1 MMHVKLEN
9 LKFKYDGAQSYTID
23 GFSLE
28 IEEGEI
34 IALLGDSGCGK
45 STILRILSGLE
56 DRVSGRIEIG
66 GRAVLSE
73 SVFVEPEHRNV
84 GLVFQDYGLFP
95 HMTVEQNIVYGL
107 KGMSKAE
114 KKERLCEVLKLVKL
128 EGVEKR
134 YPHELSGGQQQRIA
148 LARAIAP
155 KPKLLLMDEPFSNL
169 DAGLKKKIRE
179 ELRDII
185 KSEGI
190 TSIIV
195 THDLEDAEGTS
206 DRIVSMN

>member
-1 MMHVKLEN
+1 MHVKLEN
-9 LKFKYDGAQSYTID
+9 LKFKYDGMDDYFIEN
-23 GFSLE
+23 FSLE
-28 IEEGEI
+28 IGEGEI
-34 IALLGDSGCGK
+34 IALLGESGCGK

-56 DRVSGRIEIG
+56 ERVSGKIEIG
-66 GRAVLSE
+66 GRTVLDE
-73 SVFVEPEHRNV
+73 NIFVEPEHRNV
-84 GLVFQDYGLFP
+84 GMVFQDYGLFP
-95 HMTVEQNIVYGL
+95 HMTVEQNVVYGL
-107 KGMSKAE
+107 KGMSRVE
-114 KKERLCEVLKLVKL
+114 KRVRLKEVLRLVNLKD
-128 EGVEKR
+128 VEKR

-169 DAGLKKKIRE
+169 DAALKKRIRE

-195 THDLEDAEGTS
+195 THDIEDADGTS
-206 DRIVSMN
+206 DRIVKMG

>member
-1 MMHVKLEN
+1 MHVKLEN
-9 LKFKYDGAQSYTID
+9 LKFKYDGMDDYFIEN
-23 GFSLE
+23 FSLE
-28 IEEGEI
+28 IGEGEI
-34 IALLGDSGCGK
+34 IALLGESGCGK

-56 DRVSGRIEIG
+56 ERVSGRIEIG
-66 GRAVLSE
+66 GRTVLDE
-73 SVFVEPEHRNV
+73 NIFVEPEHRNV
-84 GLVFQDYGLFP
+84 GMVFQDYGLFP
-95 HMTVEQNIVYGL
+95 HMTVEQNVVYGL
-107 KGMSKAE
+107 KGMSRVE
-114 KKERLCEVLKLVKL
+114 KKVRLKEVLRLVNLK
-128 EGVEKR
+128 GVEKR

-169 DAGLKKKIRE
+169 DAALKKRIRE

-195 THDLEDAEGTS
+195 THDIEDADGTS
-206 DRIVSMN
+206 DRIVKMG

>member
-1 MMHVKLEN
+1 MHVKLEN
-9 LKFKYDGAQSYTID
+9 LKFKYDGAQDYTID

-28 IEEGEI
+28 IDEGEI
-34 IALLGDSGCGK
+34 IALLGNSGCGK

-66 GRAVLSE
+66 GRVVLDD

-107 KGMSKAE
+107 KDMGKSE
-114 KKERLCEVLKLVKL
+114 KKERLCEVLRLVSL

-169 DAGLKKKIRE
+169 DAALKKKIRE

-195 THDLEDAEGTS
+195 THDVEDAEGAS
-206 DRIVSMN
+206 DRIVRMG

>member
-1 MMHVKLEN
+1 MHVKLEN
-9 LKFKYDGAQSYTID
+9 LKFKYDGMEDYFID

-28 IEEGEI
+28 IGEGEI

-56 DRVSGRIEIG
+56 ERVSGRIEIG
-66 GRAVLSE
+66 GKTVLDE
-73 SVFVEPEHRNV
+73 RVFVEPERRNV
-84 GLVFQDYGLFP
+84 GMVFQDYGLFP
-95 HMTVEQNIVYGL
+95 HMTVEQNVVYGL
-107 KGMSKAE
+107 KGMSKLE
-114 KKERLCEVLKLVKL
+114 KKARLKEVLELVNLKD
-128 EGVEKR
+128 VEKR

-169 DAGLKKKIRE
+169 DAALKKKIRE
-179 ELRDII
+179 ELRSII

-195 THDLEDAEGTS
+195 THDIEDADGTS
-206 DRIVSMN
+206 DRIVNMN

>member
-1 MMHVKLEN
+1 MHVKLEN
-9 LKFKYDGAQSYTID
+9 LKFKYDGMRDYAID

-56 DRVSGRIEIG
+56 DRVSGKIEIG
-66 GRAVLSE
+66 GKTVLDKNI
-73 SVFVEPEHRNV
+73 FIEPEHRNV

-107 KGMSKAE
+107 KGMSKIE
-114 KKERLCEVLKLVKL
+114 KKARLCEVLKLINL

-169 DAGLKKKIRE
+169 DAALKKRIRE
-179 ELRDII
+179 ELREII
-185 KSEGI
+185 KTEGI

-195 THDLEDAEGTS
+195 THDIEDADGTS
-206 DRIVSMN
+206 DRIVRMN